1 GLAKPLPKTVTR
13 SSLSGVALNIAD
25 LIENCVDLVPD
36 RIALESGD
44 RTRTYAQMDERAN
57 RLAHHLIAQ
66 GVRPG
71 DRVGLYSRNTIEC
84 VEAMIAI
91 FKARAVMVNVNY
103 RYVEKELTYI
113 LDDSDAVAL
122 LYERRYSD
130 KVAAILPDLPKIA
143 TTVVIED
150 GSETDYGSH
159 GAVRYEDALAAQT
172 GERDFGERSGDDLYF
187 L

>member
-1 GLAKPLPKTVTR
+1 AQCGGACTRPCAVSRTDETVSRDAGLAKPLPKTVTR

-91 FKARAVMVNVNY
+91 FKARAV
-103 RYVEKELTYI
+103 
-113 LDDSDAVAL
+113 
-122 LYERRYSD
+122 
-130 KVAAILPDLPKIA
+130 
-143 TTVVIED
+143 
-150 GSETDYGSH
+150 
-159 GAVRYEDALAAQT
+159 
-172 GERDFGERSGDDLYF
+172 
-187 L
+187 